1 MNKIFTFGD
10 GFATGHLWPEWP
22 QILQALLP
30 EYAIVNSAGIG
41 AGPEWLV
48 HKFVNLLPDIANNIV
63 VFQWPQ
69 ADRFDKLIEN
79 ADWNDIVNSDPVYHF
94 NLHSDDDNTWWLSSA
109 SETPIVQQYHTI
121 VQQKQHKIRRKNYE
135 ILVKNT
141 LENNNC
147 NYYFTS
153 TLDQQLFS
161 NQKRFYTTRQNNI
174 QPSPIVHFYF
184 VTEVILPNL
193 KIQVCENRILNLM
206 QLITTQDWHA
216 YDPDRDE
223 IWNNITSKLD

>member
-1 MNKIFTFGD
+1 M
-10 GFATGHLWPEWP
+10 
-22 QILQALLP
+22 Q
-30 EYAIVNSAGIG
+30 
-41 AGPEWLV
+41 
-48 HKFVNLLPDIANNIV
+48 
-63 VFQWPQ
+63 
-69 ADRFDKLIEN
+69 
-79 ADWNDIVNSDPVYHF
+79 
-94 NLHSDDDNTWWLSSA
+94 
-109 SETPIVQQYHTI
+109 
-121 VQQKQHKIRRKNYE
+121 NYE